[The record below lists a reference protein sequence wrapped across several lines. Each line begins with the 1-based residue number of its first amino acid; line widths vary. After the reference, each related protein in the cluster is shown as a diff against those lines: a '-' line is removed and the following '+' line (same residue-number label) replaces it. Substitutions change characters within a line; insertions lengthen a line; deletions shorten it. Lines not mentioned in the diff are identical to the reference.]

1 MGLFEMLE
9 FYLKDFYET
18 ILAYAKARL
27 LLVSGKNADFGNS
40 GTLML
45 ILISCWNEFSF
56 FERDLAVGGKD
67 LKIGGIE
74 LNNWWKENIILVGQS
89 SVLCKRLIKLFFCI
103 FVRNF

>member
-1 MGLFEMLE
+1 MTMGHFGVLR
-9 FYLKDFYET
+9 FYLKGFYEI

-67 LKIGGIE
+67 LK
-74 LNNWWKENIILVGQS
+74 LSLV
-89 SVLCKRLIKLFFCI
+89 KIA
-103 FVRNF
+103 

>member
-56 FERDLAVGGKD
+56 FERDLAVGGKG
-67 LKIGGIE
+67 LK
-74 LNNWWKENIILVGQS
+74 LSLV
-89 SVLCKRLIKLFFCI
+89 KIA
-103 FVRNF
+103 